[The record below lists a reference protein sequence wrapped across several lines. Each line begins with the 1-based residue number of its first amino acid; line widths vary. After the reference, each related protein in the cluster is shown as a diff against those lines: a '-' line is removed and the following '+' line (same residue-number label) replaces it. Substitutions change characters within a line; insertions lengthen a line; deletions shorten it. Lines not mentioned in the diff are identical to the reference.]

1 MSQFKARCFGTAKL
15 RRSIVIALCLMCV
28 NTARALAEAPHAC
41 DFLDRQAVARVMGLE
56 VVDVKAE
63 PANPLGQSVCF
74 FDLSTTAMRF
84 AQLQMVRTSWPGIS
98 DKKFTAA
105 SLFENNMGF
114 LDGLEE
120 EKNLGEKAYWGGSGL
135 KLGAG
140 LHVLYRDCYFTI
152 TTATGDEQTSRAKAR
167 ELAALVLDAIK

>member
-1 MSQFKARCFGTAKL
+1 MNQIKTRFFGTAKL
-15 RRSIVIALCLMCV
+15 RCGAAIVFCLMCF
-28 NTARALAEAPHAC
+28 NTARVLAGAPHAC
-41 DFLDRQAVARVMGLE
+41 DYLDSQAVERVMGLK
-56 VVDVKAE
+56 VVELKAE

-74 FDLSTTAMRF
+74 FDLSATAMRF

-114 LDGLEE
+114 LDGLKE